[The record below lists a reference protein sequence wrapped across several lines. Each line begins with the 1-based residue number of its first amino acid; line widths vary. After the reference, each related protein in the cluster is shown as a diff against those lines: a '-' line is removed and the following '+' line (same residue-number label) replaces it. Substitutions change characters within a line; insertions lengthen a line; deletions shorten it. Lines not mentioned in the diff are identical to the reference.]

1 MDGDAGAATGA
12 NAWSE
17 AQSRTLL
24 GILTVISNHRDRAPL
39 FDAVGAAL
47 DGVLHH
53 DVMCVVLDGPAP
65 GYMSAYVVRPF
76 RSIPPMPRAQSAL
89 EELFAT
95 GQPLH
100 VRSRAQV
107 ADRPGTLHVLE
118 RTGCHSYVALPL
130 LHKGQVMAA
139 LLLQSA
145 RPHAYD
151 DLDMRFAGEV
161 AQIVAVALSNCL
173 AYEALASAHAR
184 IEQENAVLR
193 GELDAQVSATRIV
206 GESEGLREALR
217 LVELVAPTDATV
229 LISGETG
236 TGKELIARAVHA
248 QSTRAARPL
257 VTLNCAAIPA
267 GLVES
272 ELFGHEQ
279 GAFTDASRRRRG
291 RFEMAHRS
299 TLFLDEIGELPAE
312 AQAKLLRV
320 LQTQEFERVG
330 GSETIKTDVRVIA
343 ATNRDL
349 AEMVAAGRFR
359 ADLYYRLA
367 VFPVPL
373 PPLRDRA
380 ADIAP
385 LARAFAIEI
394 ALRQGRRLPLL
405 DEPGVR
411 ALQHYDWPGNVRE
424 LQNVIERAILLSPA
438 QRLDVELLL
447 PTREPW

>member
-1 MDGDAGAATGA
+1 MGADGEWTEGQAY
-12 NAWSE
+12 E
-17 AQSRTLL
+17 LL
-24 GILTVISNHRDRAPL
+24 DILTVISNHRQREPL
-39 FDAVGAAL
+39 FDAVAIAL
-47 DGVLHH
+47 DGILDH
-53 DVMCVVLDGPAP
+53 DVMCLVLDGPAP
-65 GYMSAYVVRPF
+65 GYLSAYFVRPF

-89 EELFAT
+89 AEVFAT
-95 GQPLH
+95 GQPIH

-107 ADRPGTLHVLE
+107 ADRPGTLRVLE

-130 LHKGQVMAA
+130 MQNGQVMAA
-139 LLLQSA
+139 LVLQSV
-145 RPHAYD
+145 REHAYD

-161 AQIVAVALSNCL
+161 AHIISVALSNCL
-173 AYEALASAHAR
+173 AYEALASAHER

-206 GESEGLREALR
+206 GESDGLREALR

-229 LISGETG
+229 LIVGETG

-248 QSTRAARPL
+248 QSSRAARPL

-279 GAFTDASRRRRG
+279 GAFTDASRKRRG
-291 RFEMAHRS
+291 RFEMGHRS
-299 TLFLDEIGELPAE
+299 TLFLDEIGELPAD

-330 GSETIKTDVRVIA
+330 GSDTIKTDVRVIA

-349 AEMVAAGRFR
+349 AAMVAAGQFR

-367 VFPVPL
+367 VFPVHL
-373 PPLRDRA
+373 PPLRERV

-385 LARAFAIEI
+385 LARAFAVEI
-394 ALRQGRRLPLL
+394 ALRQGQRLPLL
-405 DEPGVR
+405 DESGVR

-424 LQNVIERAILLSPA
+424 LQNVIERAIILSSP

-447 PTREPW
+447 PASEAWS